1 MQSPKGLYGKE
12 DRKEYSC
19 ERVDER
25 LADGGD
31 ERLNRA
37 THDDVTVGNADQED
51 QELNGEDEDIFT
63 CIDATFSSPYLI
75 QPLSLGADIS
85 LHSCS
90 KYIGGHTDVIAG
102 VVTVANYDN
111 WKRLKLQQLT
121 TGSSLMKKCRK
132 PPQSV
137 TINIIPSVIITP
149 AESDNSPSEGQ
160 QQLQAENQTFH
171 QMTSNEE
178 ITGGGTAPRNHGGG
192 PKVKKSTVGD
202 ATSTTGSTGKSSKS
216 GRSPRKSMPFV
227 SSKFWLRLVRP
238 WKWRNLRRKVR
249 RSDSDRSS
257 SVNRVNSVSNI
268 PTTSPS
274 LPELSSI
281 VSNNSREQDL
291 ATAEIRAGSSY
302 ENSEA
307 ITYRPACCTVT
318 SSASTADHAESNS
331 SQPQPLIVDP
341 NHISIVRT
349 RLQEPPTS
357 ETTSSEGPQRV
368 QFVQQS
374 SSTSLS
380 DRHQIFK
387 PRFTAPPPPPS
398 LVIQPPS
405 ADDDDDNR
413 DSDEE
418 NINYDQSTESEGDE
432 STEDM
437 RASTATTTTTSS
449 VGRRGEL
456 SPQTS
461 RMLKEGYRR
470 IEAKE
475 PNFDAQPDK
484 PVLRRPGQPSRLRL
498 NAKNGRNSRDVEPS
512 SSQPPLPSKLTDDSD
527 SDAPIQY
534 RDDPISLAAA
544 AARRAANV
552 APSGSSSNEDDDD
565 EEEDVPIQKTGLASK
580 VARRDTIALKLD
592 APPCKDDI
600 NGQTADDR
608 KKLMKTASIKLA
620 RKLSERPTP
629 EELEDRNILR
639 RNRGGL
645 TSSEAMEEKR
655 KLLLRKL
662 SFRPTIVQLKE
673 QQIIQFNDYVEVTQA
688 EVYDRKGE
696 KPWTRLT
703 PSDKAMIRKELNDF
717 KATEMDV
724 HEESRVFTRFHR

>member
-1 MQSPKGLYGKE
+1 
-12 DRKEYSC
+12 
-19 ERVDER
+19 
-25 LADGGD
+25 
-31 ERLNRA
+31 
-37 THDDVTVGNADQED
+37 
-51 QELNGEDEDIFT
+51 
-63 CIDATFSSPYLI
+63 
-75 QPLSLGADIS
+75 
-85 LHSCS
+85 
-90 KYIGGHTDVIAG
+90 
-102 VVTVANYDN
+102 
-111 WKRLKLQQLT
+111 
-121 TGSSLMKKCRK
+121 
-132 PPQSV
+132 
-137 TINIIPSVIITP
+137 
-149 AESDNSPSEGQ
+149 
-160 QQLQAENQTFH
+160 
-171 QMTSNEE
+171 MTSNEDVVVHQP
-178 ITGGGTAPRNHGGG
+178 TTSSARHLHNT
-192 PKVKKSTVGD
+192 KVKKSTVGD
-202 ATSTTGSTGKSSKS
+202 ASPPNSISNSNSSKKS
-216 GRSPRKSMPFV
+216 GRSPRKSMNPFV

-257 SVNRVNSVSNI
+257 TGNRVNSVSNI

-281 VSNNSREQDL
+281 VRDDV
-291 ATAEIRAGSSY
+291 AENRAKND
-302 ENSEA
+302 EEED
-307 ITYRPACCTVT
+307 TYRPPPPPQHPQSQFQKAAARGATTSEST
-318 SSASTADHAESNS
+318 SSSSSSS

-341 NHISIVRT
+341 NHISIVRNT
-349 RLQEPPTS
+349 RLHLNPSSSSGAS
-357 ETTSSEGPQRV
+357 ESSFQQTTSGAPEVAQQRV
-368 QFVQQS
+368 QFVNS
-374 SSTSLS
+374 GALTA
-380 DRHQIFK
+380 I
-387 PRFTAPPPPPS
+387 FTAPPPPSPPS
-398 LVIQPPS
+398 LIVTNPS
-405 ADDDDDNR
+405 ESLSR

-418 NINYDQSTESEGDE
+418 NINYDQSTESEGEEDDDE
-432 STEDM
+432 M
-437 RASTATTTTTSS
+437 RRSSGAQNGAQNGANGANVTTSS
-449 VGRRGEL
+449 VESSRRGAEL

-470 IEAKE
+470 IEARE

-484 PVLRRPGQPSRLRL
+484 PVLRKPGAPSRLRL
-498 NAKNGRNSRDVEPS
+498 KNGRNSRDVDPS
-512 SSQPPLPSKLTDDSD
+512 TTTTTMTSSCPPLPSKLTDDSD

-534 RDDPISLAAA
+534 RDDPITVAAA

-552 APSGSSSNEDDDD
+552 APPSSSSTDEDEDPDE

-600 NGQTADDR
+600 NGQTADER

-629 EELEDRNILR
+629 EQLEDRNILR
-639 RNRGGL
+639 RRGHL

>member
-1 MQSPKGLYGKE
+1 
-12 DRKEYSC
+12 
-19 ERVDER
+19 
-25 LADGGD
+25 
-31 ERLNRA
+31 
-37 THDDVTVGNADQED
+37 
-51 QELNGEDEDIFT
+51 
-63 CIDATFSSPYLI
+63 
-75 QPLSLGADIS
+75 
-85 LHSCS
+85 
-90 KYIGGHTDVIAG
+90 
-102 VVTVANYDN
+102 
-111 WKRLKLQQLT
+111 
-121 TGSSLMKKCRK
+121 
-132 PPQSV
+132 
-137 TINIIPSVIITP
+137 
-149 AESDNSPSEGQ
+149 
-160 QQLQAENQTFH
+160 
-171 QMTSNEE
+171 MTSNED
-178 ITGGGTAPRNHGGG
+178 ISASNNNRGT
-192 PKVKKSTVGD
+192 KVKKSTVGD
-202 ATSTTGSTGKSSKS
+202 ATSSTSSKS
-216 GRSPRKSMPFV
+216 KGGRSPRKSIPFV

-249 RSDSDRSS
+249 RSDSERSS
-257 SVNRVNSVSNI
+257 SANRVNSVSNI

-281 VSNNSREQDL
+281 VRDEDPVEMRASCSND
-291 ATAEIRAGSSY
+291 A
-302 ENSEA
+302 SEA
-307 ITYRPACCTVT
+307 ITYRPTN
-318 SSASTADHAESNS
+318 SNSASSSSGGANHAEIS
-331 SQPQPLIVDP
+331 SEPQPLIVDP

-349 RLQEPPTS
+349 RLQDPTKES
-357 ETTSSEGPQRV
+357 TSSEVQRV
-368 QFVQQS
+368 QFVQSTS
-374 SSTSLS
+374 SST
-380 DRHQIFK
+380 
-387 PRFTAPPPPPS
+387 PAAAVFTAPPPPS
-398 LVIQPPS
+398 LVIQPPT
-405 ADDDDDNR
+405 DNR

-418 NINYDQSTESEGDE
+418 NINYDQSTESEGEEDD
-432 STEDM
+432 STM
-437 RASTATTTTTSS
+437 RSADG
-449 VGRRGEL
+449 GRRGEL

-475 PNFDAQPDK
+475 PNFQAQPDK

-498 NAKNGRNSRDVEPS
+498 NGKAGRSSRDTE
-512 SSQPPLPSKLTDDSD
+512 QPQQLPSKLTDDSD

-552 APSGSSSNEDDDD
+552 APPGSSSTTDEED
-565 EEEDVPIQKTGLASK
+565 EEEDVPIPKNGLASK
-580 VARRDTIALKLD
+580 VNRRDTIALKLD

-639 RNRGGL
+639 RRGM

-688 EVYDRKGE
+688 EVYDRKTE

>member
-1 MQSPKGLYGKE
+1 MCFSQCRDTDKKP
-12 DRKEYSC
+12 
-19 ERVDER
+19 VDSSKSELR
-25 LADGGD
+25 DGG
-31 ERLNRA
+31 
-37 THDDVTVGNADQED
+37 
-51 QELNGEDEDIFT
+51 
-63 CIDATFSSPYLI
+63 
-75 QPLSLGADIS
+75 LSFD
-85 LHSCS
+85 HST
-90 KYIGGHTDVIAG
+90 IRHT
-102 VVTVANYDN
+102 Y
-111 WKRLKLQQLT
+111 
-121 TGSSLMKKCRK
+121 
-132 PPQSV
+132 
-137 TINIIPSVIITP
+137 
-149 AESDNSPSEGQ
+149 
-160 QQLQAENQTFH
+160 
-171 QMTSNEE
+171 QMTSNED
-178 ITGGGTAPRNHGGG
+178 ITSRSHG
-192 PKVKKSTVGD
+192 PTKVKKSTVGD
-202 ATSTTGSTGKSSKS
+202 ATSSTSSKS
-216 GRSPRKSMPFV
+216 KGGRSPRKSIPFV

-257 SVNRVNSVSNI
+257 SANRVNSVSNI

-281 VSNNSREQDL
+281 VREDSV
-291 ATAEIRAGSSY
+291 EIPAGSSND
-302 ENSEA
+302 NSEA
-307 ITYRPACCTVT
+307 ITYRPAT
-318 SSASTADHAESNS
+318 SQYTSVSNHHTTENNS
-331 SQPQPLIVDP
+331 SQNPQPLIVDP
-341 NHISIVRT
+341 THISIVRT
-349 RLQEPPTS
+349 RIQDPPQES
-357 ETTSSEGPQRV
+357 TSSEVQRV
-368 QFVQQS
+368 QFVQS
-374 SSTSLS
+374 TSSTRSS
-380 DRHQIFK
+380 GDQAVFK
-387 PRFTAPPPPPS
+387 APPPPPA
-398 LVIQPPS
+398 LIIQPPPES
-405 ADDDDDNR
+405 R

-418 NINYDQSTESEGDE
+418 NINYDQSTESEGEDGDE
-432 STEDM
+432 SEEM
-437 RASTATTTTTSS
+437 KSS
-449 VGRRGEL
+449 GVVNGRRGEL

-475 PNFDAQPDK
+475 PNFMAQPDK

-498 NAKNGRNSRDVEPS
+498 NGKTGRTSKDVEPTS
-512 SSQPPLPSKLTDDSD
+512 YQSNQNHPSKLTDDSD

-552 APSGSSSNEDDDD
+552 APPGSSTDSDEGDDD
-565 EEEDVPIQKTGLASK
+565 EDVPIPKNGLASK

-600 NGQTADDR
+600 NGQTPDDR

-639 RNRGGL
+639 RRGM

>member
-1 MQSPKGLYGKE
+1 
-12 DRKEYSC
+12 
-19 ERVDER
+19 
-25 LADGGD
+25 
-31 ERLNRA
+31 
-37 THDDVTVGNADQED
+37 
-51 QELNGEDEDIFT
+51 
-63 CIDATFSSPYLI
+63 
-75 QPLSLGADIS
+75 
-85 LHSCS
+85 
-90 KYIGGHTDVIAG
+90 
-102 VVTVANYDN
+102 
-111 WKRLKLQQLT
+111 
-121 TGSSLMKKCRK
+121 
-132 PPQSV
+132 
-137 TINIIPSVIITP
+137 
-149 AESDNSPSEGQ
+149 
-160 QQLQAENQTFH
+160 
-171 QMTSNEE
+171 MTSNEE
-178 ITGGGTAPRNHGGG
+178 ITTTPRNHGCGT
-192 PKVKKSTVGD
+192 KVKKSTVGD
-202 ATSTTGSTGKSSKS
+202 ATSSTGSTGKSSKS

-249 RSDSDRSS
+249 RIFRSDSDRSS

-281 VSNNSREQDL
+281 VNNNSREDL
-291 ATAEIRAGSSY
+291 AAVTATAGCSY

-307 ITYRPACCTVT
+307 ITYRPACCTST
-318 SSASTADHAESNS
+318 SSSAADHAESNS

-374 SSTSLS
+374 STSSS
-380 DRHQIFK
+380 DRHQILK
-387 PRFTAPPPPPS
+387 PRFTAPPPPS
-398 LVIQPPS
+398 LVIQP
-405 ADDDDDNR
+405 ADDDDNR

-437 RASTATTTTTSS
+437 RASTTTTTSS
-449 VGRRGEL
+449 GGRRGEL

-498 NAKNGRNSRDVEPS
+498 NGKNVCFKKSWTMAESLANETHVVWGCLLFEFVKGESVDTAHRSICFVIGDKSLEYLVMRPWFNCFRNGEYSLQEKPHFNHKFSSIDADIQKALEAEPRLTVRKVYSTLNLPTMTTFNHPRSPDTEKNMFKWCHTISVIPRLNVVVTCVGLCSFVCEPLMGSIILCQETIKGVCRNSRDVEPS

-552 APSGSSSNEDDDD
+552 APSGSSSNEEDD

-724 HEESRVFTRFHR
+724 HEESRVFTR

>member
-1 MQSPKGLYGKE
+1 MFIPWP
-12 DRKEYSC
+12 
-19 ERVDER
+19 
-25 LADGGD
+25 
-31 ERLNRA
+31 
-37 THDDVTVGNADQED
+37 
-51 QELNGEDEDIFT
+51 
-63 CIDATFSSPYLI
+63 FSICFP
-75 QPLSLGADIS
+75 
-85 LHSCS
+85 H
-90 KYIGGHTDVIAG
+90 
-102 VVTVANYDN
+102 
-111 WKRLKLQQLT
+111 
-121 TGSSLMKKCRK
+121 CR
-132 PPQSV
+132 
-137 TINIIPSVIITP
+137 
-149 AESDNSPSEGQ
+149 ESDNSPSEGQ
-160 QQLQAENQTFH
+160 QHSRAENPNFH

-178 ITGGGTAPRNHGGG
+178 ITTTPRNHGCGT
-192 PKVKKSTVGD
+192 KVKKSTVGD
-202 ATSTTGSTGKSSKS
+202 ATSSTGSIGKSSKS

-281 VSNNSREQDL
+281 VNNNSREDL
-291 ATAEIRAGSSY
+291 AAVTATAGCSY

-307 ITYRPACCTVT
+307 ITYRPACCTST
-318 SSASTADHAESNS
+318 SSSAADHAESNS

-357 ETTSSEGPQRV
+357 SESSEGPQRV

-374 SSTSLS
+374 STSSS
-380 DRHQIFK
+380 DRHQILK
-387 PRFTAPPPPPS
+387 PRFTAPPPPS
-398 LVIQPPS
+398 LVIQPPP
-405 ADDDDDNR
+405 ADDDDSR

-437 RASTATTTTTSS
+437 RASMTTTTTSS
-449 VGRRGEL
+449 GGRRGEL

-498 NAKNGRNSRDVEPS
+498 NGKNGRNSRDVEPS

-552 APSGSSSNEDDDD
+552 APSGSSSNEDDD